1 MRNQQANNMT
11 IIDHLETNLG
21 LIAESWKS
29 DSAVGD
35 VLQVVR
41 FADQPFKGASTFSTI
56 GLSESKVLLPKG
68 TYCRQEFIFAAWDNY
83 PAAHVASFL
92 LTFAEYVRGK
102 QRPLLRGDVVGPSV
116 PVIPGV
122 MANSVY
128 ATNPVIFPE
137 TLASYDGDETPT
149 VIVWLLPL
157 MEAECSFVKEHG
169 WDRFEDAL
177 ENANPDLL
185 LLNRPSII

>member
-1 MRNQQANNMT
+1 VT
-11 IIDHLETNLG
+11 LIEHLEANLG
-21 LIAESWKS
+21 LIAEGWKN
-29 DSAVGD
+29 DSAVAD

-56 GLSESKVLLPKG
+56 GLRESKVLPPKN
-68 TYCRQEFIFAAWDNY
+68 TYCRQEFIFAAWDSY
-83 PAAHVASFL
+83 AAAHVASFL
-92 LTFAEYVRGK
+92 LTFAEYVRGQ

-122 MANSVY
+122 AANSVY
-128 ATNPVIFPE
+128 ATSPVIFPE
-137 TLASYDGDETPT
+137 ALAQYDDGASQT
-149 VIVWLLPL
+149 VIVWLVPL
-157 MEAECSFVKEHG
+157 MGAECLFVKEHG

-185 LLNRPSII
+185 DLSRLSVVEGNK